1 MALNCCL
8 RRKLEINN
16 LDMPFL
22 VLSRM
27 NYLMFIAKIKLTNK
41 FGMQGIK
48 KYILE
53 DVGTK
58 KCAIRNFRNFQMTKD

>member
-1 MALNCCL
+1 
-8 RRKLEINN
+8 
-16 LDMPFL
+16 MPFL